1 MNLMKYE
8 TIGDIYASNAEVR
21 ERLRSTLGGINDE
34 EAAALPEGEKWSI
47 RMIVE
52 HLAMVEF
59 GTLRIC
65 SRLLEAAKADGR
77 PGDGGAHIS
86 ANFGEKSRE
95 IAGVKVEAPERVHP
109 TGSVSIDDAL
119 EKMAANRADLDALR
133 PDLET
138 VDLSG
143 HRFPHPF
150 FGEIT
155 APEWLAMLG
164 GHEMLHLGQIERLL
178 ERIRQ

>member
-1 MNLMKYE
+1 M
-8 TIGDIYASNAEVR
+8 
-21 ERLRSTLGGINDE
+21 
-34 EAAALPEGEKWSI
+34 LPTGEKWSI

-59 GTLRIC
+59 GTMRIC
-65 SRLLEAAKADGR
+65 SRLLDAAKTDGK

-86 ANFGEKSRE
+86 AGFGEKSRE
-95 IAGVKVEAPERVHP
+95 IVGLKVEAPERVHP
-109 TGSVSIDDAL
+109 TGTVSVGDSL
-119 EKMAANRADLDALR
+119 NRMNKNRADLDALR
-133 PDLET
+133 PELEA

-150 FGEIT
+150 FGDIT

-164 GHEMLHLGQIERLL
+164 GHEMRHLGQIERLI
-178 ERIRQ
+178 EKIRQ